1 MSTVAL
7 AVMGIYLVV
16 TLVIGWV
23 GYRRTATTP
32 MEYFLAGGTLGR
44 VVFPLTMFATLMSAF
59 IFLGSA
65 GFGYIHGYPWLAM
78 IGVEA
83 LAGIPLAIV
92 GLSAWRRAREHGY
105 ITPTEFLGDTF
116 DSSTL
121 KLLVLVVQFA
131 WSIPYLAIQAMGGG
145 LLFET
150 ISGGT
155 VPFWAGALVV
165 TVVTAVYLSLGGLRS
180 VAWSDV
186 VQGIA
191 VVALLA
197 AAFGYLLPAVDPA
210 ALTSRVLAAGDHLA
224 PAGNQG
230 FFTPRIWVSFLL
242 MNAMAIIAYPQMFQR
257 FFAASDERSFR
268 ALLVWWPVMALVA
281 AVVPVVLGVWGTQ
294 LVADLGSP
302 DQVVPALLQL
312 YAPPWLVGVVVGGAL
327 AAMMSTADSLT
338 LTLSSLVTR
347 DLYHDHVDPDASER
361 RETWV
366 ARLTI
371 AVLLAA
377 GYLLALPRLGTIIEL
392 AVYFIQGNALL
403 LPTFL
408 AALYWRRA
416 TETGA
421 IASVILGQA
430 YFLFATFGPAPAF
443 GFMPFVPALVLAC
456 SGLVVGSLLTT
467 GENTTVAAE
476 PEVGVMS
483 RSSQDTVED

>member
-7 AVMGIYLVV
+7 AMMGLYLAA
-16 TLVIGWV
+16 TLGIGWL
-23 GYRRTATTP
+23 GYRRTQTTP
-32 MEYFLAGGTLGR
+32 MDYFLAGGTLGR

-65 GFGYIHGYPWLAM
+65 GFGYIHGYSWLAM

-83 LAGIPLAIV
+83 IAGIPLAVV

-105 ITPTEFLGDTF
+105 ITPTEFLGDAF

-121 KLLVLVVQFA
+121 KLLVLAVQFVWA
-131 WSIPYLAIQAMGGG
+131 IPYLAIQAMGGG

-150 ISGGT
+150 ISDGT
-155 VPFWAGALVV
+155 IPFWAGALVI
-165 TVVTAVYLSLGGLRS
+165 TVVTAVYLTLGGLRS

-191 VVALLA
+191 VVALLG
-197 AAFGYLLPAVDPA
+197 AAFGYLLPAIDPV
-210 ALTSRVLAAGDHLA
+210 ALTDRVLAAGDHLA
-224 PAGNQG
+224 PAGDRG

-268 ALLVWWPVMALVA
+268 ALLVWWPVMTLVA

-294 LVADLGSP
+294 LLSDLASP
-302 DQVVPALLQL
+302 DQVIPALLQL
-312 YAPPWLVGVVVGGAL
+312 YAPPWLVGVVIGGAL

-347 DLYHDHVDPDASER
+347 DLYHDHINPDASAR
-361 RETWV
+361 RETRV
-366 ARLTI
+366 ARLSI
-371 AVLLAA
+371 GVLLAA
-377 GYLLALPRLGTIIEL
+377 GYLLALPRLGTIVEL

-421 IASVILGQA
+421 LASVVLGQT
-430 YFLFATFGPAPAF
+430 YFLAATFGPAPAF
-443 GFMPFVPALVLAC
+443 GFMPFVPALALAC
-456 SGLVVGSLLTT
+456 AGLAIGTVLTAGEDSTT
-467 GENTTVAAE
+467 GAA
-476 PEVGVMS
+476 PEV
-483 RSSQDTVED
+483 